1 MTRAAC
7 LVGVLGLAGLARAQ
21 PGPEAPPRAEV
32 VEPVLAP
39 EPPSAQPV
47 PVPEGTEAP
56 AAEAVPAV
64 PETRGRD
71 GLPDDPAMPVRVRIV
86 SPRSRE
92 IIPTSVVDVFLEVDN
107 YTLAE
112 GGNRLHVILD
122 NGVPQPWTD
131 VRRPFPLKNLTEG
144 GHSVRVL
151 AVRPDGTSIRG
162 PEAFALVHFY
172 VKRKD
177 FQNYADPEGPFL
189 TVNLPVAGE
198 VDLDGQGRLCFD
210 YWAHNADFAQSGL
223 RLKYQLDAYEG
234 ELAEEGPVYW
244 SNLPPGRH
252 KLVVEL
258 FDKTGQPVFGPFNRV
273 EREFTVR
280 QVLRAV
286 PLVPLAPDGENAA
299 SHPELGQ

>member
-1 MTRAAC
+1 M
-7 LVGVLGLAGLARAQ
+7 LVLAGLAWAQ
-21 PGPEAPPRAEV
+21 LEPVRPPRAEI
-32 VEPVLAP
+32 VEL
-39 EPPSAQPV
+39 
-47 PVPEGTEAP
+47 VPEDTEAP
-56 AAEAVPAV
+56 AAEGVTDVLAE

-71 GLPDDPAMPVRVRIV
+71 GLPDDPARPVKLRIV
-86 SPRSRE
+86 SPRPRE
-92 IIPTSVVDVFLEVDN
+92 IIPTSVVDVFLEVEN
-107 YTLAE
+107 YTLVE

-122 NGVPQPWTD
+122 NGVPQTWTD
-131 VRRPFPLKNLTEG
+131 VRRPFPLKNLSEG

-162 PEAFALVHFY
+162 KEAFAMVHFY

-177 FQNYADPEGPFL
+177 FQNYADPDWPFL
-189 TVNLPVAGE
+189 TVNLPLAGE

-210 YWAHNADFAQSGL
+210 YWAHNTDFENSGL
-223 RLKYQLDAYEG
+223 RLKYQLDSYEG
-234 ELAEEGPVYW
+234 ELAEDGPVYW

-258 FDKTGQPVFGPFNRV
+258 FDKTGQPVFGTFNRV

-286 PLVPLAPDGENAA
+286 PLQPLVPEEENAA